1 MHEHFH
7 LLIFV
12 PEDTN
17 VSKLLQSI
25 QRNFTRN
32 YKREHGITHTLHLWQ
47 RGFWDHGLSTYHTE
61 LHVPLLLRWPG
72 QLPAGQRV
80 TQTVRLIDLGP
91 TLFEQ
96 LRLPPV
102 PEAQGASLLPYVY
115 GTGQTSRRFAF
126 AESMKN
132 PPEQKAIYLGQ
143 WTMKVDFQT
152 GRHELYN
159 LAEDAGERNDL
170 ADQLPEQLL
179 ALQILMER
187 QLKENQRLS
196 RGLEAQ
202 HVPLSA
208 EQLERLR
215 SLGYVGD

>member
-1 MHEHFH
+1 M
-7 LLIFV
+7 IV
-12 PEDTN
+12 TAD
-17 VSKLLQSI
+17 
-25 QRNFTRN
+25 
-32 YKREHGITHTLHLWQ
+32 HGEQLCE
-47 RGFWDHGLSTYHTE
+47 RGFWDHGLSTYNTE

-80 TQTVRLIDLGP
+80 AQTVRLIDLGP

-96 LRLPPV
+96 LQLPPAA
-102 PEAQGASLLPYVY
+102 EAQGASLLPYLD
-115 GTGQTSRRFAF
+115 GTGQTSRQFAF

-132 PPEQKAIYLGQ
+132 PPEQKAIYLGP
-143 WTMKVDFQT
+143 WTMKVNFKT

-159 LAEDAGERNDL
+159 LAEDAEERNDL

-179 ALQILMER
+179 ALQILLER
-187 QLKENQRLS
+187 QLKENQQMS

-202 HVPLSA
+202 HVPLTA